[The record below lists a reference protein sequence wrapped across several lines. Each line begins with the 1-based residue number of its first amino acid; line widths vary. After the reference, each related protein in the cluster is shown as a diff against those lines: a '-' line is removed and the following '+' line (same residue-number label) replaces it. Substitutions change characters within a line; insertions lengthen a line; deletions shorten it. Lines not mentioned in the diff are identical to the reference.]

1 MINADRY
8 LAYIETDGE
17 FELQMTADLT
27 NDDVA
32 DIILNIFDAY
42 PQLRTGIINAASTLL
57 QAPASRPTE
66 SRTPN
71 KA

>member
-27 NDDVA
+27 NDDLT

-42 PQLRTGIINAASTLL
+42 PELRTGIINAASALL

>member
-27 NDDVA
+27 NDDLT

-42 PQLRTGIINAASTLL
+42 PELRTGIINAASTLL

>member
-8 LAYIETDGE
+8 LAYIEKDEE
-17 FELQMTADLT
+17 FELQLT
-27 NDDVA
+27 EDFTSDDITDV
-32 DIILNIFDAY
+32 ILNIFDAY
-42 PQLRTGIINAASTLL
+42 PELRTGIINAASTLL

>member
-8 LAYIETDGE
+8 LAYIEKDGE
-17 FELQMTADLT
+17 FELQLTADFT
-27 NDDVA
+27 SDDMTDV
-32 DIILNIFDAY
+32 ILNIFDSY
-42 PQLRTGIINAASTLL
+42 PELRTGIINAASTLL
-57 QAPASRPTE
+57 QVPATRPKE